1 LVRLVFK
8 SVTPA
13 GRCVELKAI
22 QVQLQLDRTAI
33 KDKGAFINSLQL
45 LRFLQL
51 YCLEHGL
58 NPDGT
63 LQEGKTSTPLAFS
76 TFFSESGSGK
86 YVPRA
91 VYFDLE
97 PSVQCAPLHTP
108 SFTDC

>member
-1 LVRLVFK
+1 LRIAADLALGPARKHAKFV
-8 SVTPA
+8 SV
-13 GRCVELKAI
+13 
-22 QVQLQLDRTAI
+22 
-33 KDKGAFINSLQL
+33 
-45 LRFLQL
+45 QL

-97 PSVQCAPLHTP
+97 PSVRLMSL
-108 SFTDC
+108 SFRQFFSHVEAIQLTQAHFTSDLGGRCR

>member
-1 LVRLVFK
+1 MLGGALSFK
-8 SVTPA
+8 FADCCPSSSQARKLAKFVSV
-13 GRCVELKAI
+13 
-22 QVQLQLDRTAI
+22 
-33 KDKGAFINSLQL
+33 
-45 LRFLQL
+45 QL

-97 PSVQCAPLHTP
+97 PSVCYSTLNSSIFLT
-108 SFTDC
+108 